1 MYTVDSSNLPGAGD
15 SGAAA
20 FALFAGGRFWYKGR
34 RPSAPDGG
42 DYMSR
47 FIDYMLYNVFEPGLD
62 WVLHHPIISVVAVVL
77 LIYVSVRNYKM
88 L

>member
-1 MYTVDSSNLPGAGD
+1 
-15 SGAAA
+15 
-20 FALFAGGRFWYKGR
+20 
-34 RPSAPDGG
+34 
-42 DYMSR
+42 MSR